1 VQRREAEKEAAMQ
14 KVLAAPKVPT
24 TDPLA
29 DQDLSRIRKS
39 LQGQAAAPDAAM
51 DDEEDISA
59 MVCKESRLGLYN
71 NKKKNRTQ
79 IAKKKRASKMLRLTK
94 VKKARKHGLMNVKMD
109 VG

>member
-1 VQRREAEKEAAMQ
+1 
-14 KVLAAPKVPT
+14 
-24 TDPLA
+24 
-29 DQDLSRIRKS
+29 
-39 LQGQAAAPDAAM
+39 M

-79 IAKKKRASKMLRLTK
+79 IAKARDLARQRPSATCTAVHDAGCRRSCFFAMHRRHFNAAIPCPLQKKRASKMLRLTK